1 MALSAEQIL
10 VIRNYVTELQRTNP
24 NNWVNDL
31 AAAMDQ
37 FDVSPSMLQEAYS
50 DISVSQIQDTYNQSR
65 PSGKFSTARPQY
77 VGPPS
82 PPTTAPPPPPQEKIT
97 IRPEAIQNIEQP
109 ATTPTIQQ
117 DPTLVT
123 VQAQQPQPQPQ
134 PASAVD
140 NIKRQLRAQ
149 YDAIVAQQP
158 SLKYKLED
166 RLDRIFEGQAEMLAD
181 AGITDITQVGR
192 KFEYLG
198 GEGAGPPRVYSG
210 GLGGTDVGAESPE
223 IPLGSSYL
231 IDKRTGKKLELDK
244 SYEDNFQIGPQ
255 SYSNLPNLRAN
266 TPADQVETPNIQIW
280 GSANLGNGTDIF
292 NVVFNDQDQ
301 PVFIPI
307 WQPDSSKSFGDFVE
321 ASVKFL
327 APFYIPVLGEALHST
342 AFGQAI
348 GATAS
353 NVIAGG
359 ATGAIITDAAGGD
372 PLKGF
377 VAGGFGAFTS
387 TTYANEVGKFLGI
400 ANDAAATIV
409 GNGIINSLMSGVQA
423 ELLGGDVGESMLA
436 GFGFG
441 AITAN
446 PAEIANLLV
455 GGEEN
460 LAFLVRNTNLSV
472 ENLQNIITT
481 SAANSLITEMRG
493 GNFASALGE
502 NLLAGGISTS
512 AGNQIRDLI
521 GNNLSPQARESLV
534 TIGRGAVDV
543 GVRAELNN
551 QNVRLALENAAPYIF
566 TAGAVSYQQTL
577 DAINNQPKL
586 ASLPENSKLL
596 LATLDTGTLNDATN
610 SLEADV
616 INSFAQQIQELP
628 DITVTAK
635 RTILDDALKLGV
647 DVWDRMS
654 SFLGEYARYQK
665 DQVVRSIIGLTNV
678 TQSIYG
684 IAGGGPEGGL
694 ATNIQALDRVKQ
706 SLNQLL
712 SAEAIQDRASSLRIL
727 KEAENGGF
735 LDQVLSGFEAFV
747 QDPAGYTSEAL
758 GSVIPNLVVGG
769 VTSGASFVSRL
780 LPQIGVNIAS
790 TVGDVKNSIYEA
802 VFKQAKRAGLSDV
815 EATALGTEAQAYGGA
830 NTDMMALA
838 ATISAATTMF
848 PGSFEVQIVNQI
860 AAKSAR
866 DVALRAG
873 TASLIEA
880 GTEGVL
886 STQNAITQNLAVNRI
901 PDPREQMIREVG
913 ENTQAGRAIR
923 EMINQTPWQRALTQG
938 VWGQAVVDA
947 LSGGVVGAGAS
958 LGLSAAD
965 INQWAQENAV
975 ERGDWEL
982 LDAPGK
988 GSELIVK
995 NFFDP
1000 EVIDVFV
1007 REVGAQRLPSPD
1019 PLALPAPSDQDV
1031 IDVTDIEP
1039 TSPAPIS
1046 PPVITQPVDV
1056 TPEPTP
1062 ILQPEPQPSP
1072 TTPAVNLQE
1081 QVASILSQNLND
1093 LQLNLQEVNLMV
1105 QSTMQQLDAAQNE
1118 LQNLINSGDLDT
1130 LSRAELT
1137 QIESNLNNLMTAA
1150 ETALQDLALTETK
1163 IDQIVAVQ
1171 GKPVSDQEAQTI
1183 IEQGGLPE
1191 PDAPDFERFP
1201 RVDIVPAQDLAPVPE
1216 PQPDPTRPPPIAP
1229 VDVEAA
1235 EPSVPPTTEPEGRPP
1250 LVLQPSP
1257 DEPPPEGMA
1266 PSTPE
1271 GTVLP
1276 TPEADLV
1283 VPPDGEEKPLPEEEE
1298 PPPEGDEVTPLRP
1311 VLIFEQPGERPNI
1324 PFSSRVT
1331 GEALASILGAKEP
1344 IFAGDPEKQRA
1355 VWNKRSLKLLSEA
1368 LRL

>member
-109 ATTPTIQQ
+109 VQSSQTTQ

-359 ATGAIITDAAGGD
+359 ATGAIIADAAGGD

-377 VAGGFGAFTS
+377 VSGAVGSFTS
-387 TTYANEVGKFLGI
+387 TTYANEVGKAVGI

-409 GNGIINSLMSGVQA
+409 GNGIINSLMSGLQA
-423 ELLGGDVGESMLA
+423 GVLGGDVGESMLA

-493 GNFASALGE
+493 GNFVNALGE

-512 AGNQIRDLI
+512 AGNQIKNLI
-521 GNNLSPQARESLV
+521 GENLSPQARESLV

-566 TAGAVSYQQTL
+566 TAGAVSYQQKL
-577 DAINNQPKL
+577 DAINRQPKL

-596 LATLDTGTLNDATN
+596 LATLDTGTVSDASN
-610 SLEADV
+610 GLEQEV
-616 INSFAQQIQELP
+616 FNSFVRQVTELP
-628 DITVTAK
+628 NIEVTAK

-815 EATALGTEAQAYGGA
+815 EATAIGTEAQAYGGA

-1019 PLALPAPSDQDV
+1019 LLELPAPSDQDV

-1039 TSPAPIS
+1039 TPSAPPP
-1046 PPVITQPVDV
+1046 PPVVTPPVDV

-1062 ILQPEPQPSP
+1062 IVQPQPQPSP

-1118 LQNLINSGDLDT
+1118 LQNLIDSGDLDT

-1191 PDAPDFERFP
+1191 PDAPDFKPFP
-1201 RVDIVPAQDLAPVPE
+1201 RVDIVPAQDLAPAPE
-1216 PQPDPTRPPPIAP
+1216 PQPQPQPEPDFTRPPPITP

-1235 EPSVPPTTEPEGRPP
+1235 EPTVPPTTEPEGRPP
-1250 LVLQPSP
+1250 LVLQPSL
-1257 DEPPPEGMA
+1257 DEPP
-1266 PSTPE
+1266 PE

-1298 PPPEGDEVTPLRP
+1298 PPPERDEVTPLRP

>member
-1 MALSAEQIL
+1 
-10 VIRNYVTELQRTNP
+10 
-24 NNWVNDL
+24 
-31 AAAMDQ
+31 
-37 FDVSPSMLQEAYS
+37 
-50 DISVSQIQDTYNQSR
+50 
-65 PSGKFSTARPQY
+65 
-77 VGPPS
+77 
-82 PPTTAPPPPPQEKIT
+82 
-97 IRPEAIQNIEQP
+97 
-109 ATTPTIQQ
+109 
-117 DPTLVT
+117 
-123 VQAQQPQPQPQ
+123 
-134 PASAVD
+134 
-140 NIKRQLRAQ
+140 
-149 YDAIVAQQP
+149 
-158 SLKYKLED
+158 
-166 RLDRIFEGQAEMLAD
+166 
-181 AGITDITQVGR
+181 
-192 KFEYLG
+192 
-198 GEGAGPPRVYSG
+198 
-210 GLGGTDVGAESPE
+210 
-223 IPLGSSYL
+223 
-231 IDKRTGKKLELDK
+231 
-244 SYEDNFQIGPQ
+244 
-255 SYSNLPNLRAN
+255 
-266 TPADQVETPNIQIW
+266 
-280 GSANLGNGTDIF
+280 
-292 NVVFNDQDQ
+292 
-301 PVFIPI
+301 
-307 WQPDSSKSFGDFVE
+307 
-321 ASVKFL
+321 
-327 APFYIPVLGEALHST
+327 
-342 AFGQAI
+342 
-348 GATAS
+348 
-353 NVIAGG
+353 
-359 ATGAIITDAAGGD
+359 
-372 PLKGF
+372 
-377 VAGGFGAFTS
+377 
-387 TTYANEVGKFLGI
+387 
-400 ANDAAATIV
+400 
-409 GNGIINSLMSGVQA
+409 MSGLQA

-1039 TSPAPIS
+1039 TPPAPIS
-1046 PPVITQPVDV
+1046 PPVMSHLPLMSRQNQR
-1056 TPEPTP
+1056 
-1062 ILQPEPQPSP
+1062 LYCSQSHNLAQQRLPS
-1072 TTPAVNLQE
+1072 
-1081 QVASILSQNLND
+1081 IYK
-1093 LQLNLQEVNLMV
+1093 
-1105 QSTMQQLDAAQNE
+1105 
-1118 LQNLINSGDLDT
+1118 
-1130 LSRAELT
+1130 SR
-1137 QIESNLNNLMTAA
+1137 
-1150 ETALQDLALTETK
+1150 
-1163 IDQIVAVQ
+1163 
-1171 GKPVSDQEAQTI
+1171 
-1183 IEQGGLPE
+1183 
-1191 PDAPDFERFP
+1191 
-1201 RVDIVPAQDLAPVPE
+1201 
-1216 PQPDPTRPPPIAP
+1216 
-1229 VDVEAA
+1229 
-1235 EPSVPPTTEPEGRPP
+1235 
-1250 LVLQPSP
+1250 
-1257 DEPPPEGMA
+1257 
-1266 PSTPE
+1266 
-1271 GTVLP
+1271 
-1276 TPEADLV
+1276 
-1283 VPPDGEEKPLPEEEE
+1283 
-1298 PPPEGDEVTPLRP
+1298 
-1311 VLIFEQPGERPNI
+1311 
-1324 PFSSRVT
+1324 
-1331 GEALASILGAKEP
+1331 
-1344 IFAGDPEKQRA
+1344 
-1355 VWNKRSLKLLSEA
+1355 
-1368 LRL
+1368 

>member
-24 NNWVNDL
+24 SGWVKDL
-31 AAAMDQ
+31 TSAMDQ

-65 PSGKFSTARPQY
+65 PSGKFSTARPQD

-82 PPTTAPPPPPQEKIT
+82 PTTTAPPPPPQEQIT

-109 ATTPTIQQ
+109 TTTPTIQQ

-140 NIKRQLRAQ
+140 NIKRQLRLQ
-149 YDAIVAQQP
+149 YDAVVRQQP
-158 SLKYKLED
+158 ELKYKFED
-166 RLDRIFEGQAEMLAD
+166 RLDRIFEDQAKTLAD

-192 KFEYLG
+192 KFDYG
-198 GEGAGPPRVYSG
+198 FDDAAPPRNYSG
-210 GLGGTDVGAESPE
+210 GFGGADGILTPVVTYRM
-223 IPLGSSYL
+223 YL
-231 IDKRTGKKLELDK
+231 IDKRTGKRLETSK
-244 SYEDNFQIGPQ
+244 SNPLQIADDSDTPVTIFDNQ
-255 SYSNLPNLRAN
+255 
-266 TPADQVETPNIQIW
+266 PADQVKLPPTQIW
-280 GSANLGNGTDIF
+280 GSAEFGGGRDMF
-292 NVVFNDQDQ
+292 NVVFNNQNQ
-301 PVFIPI
+301 PVFLPTYE
-307 WQPDSSKSFGDFVE
+307 PPEEKKDFGDFVV
-321 ASVKFL
+321 AAAKFL
-327 APFYIPVLGEALHST
+327 LPFYIPVLGEALHST

-400 ANDAAATIV
+400 ANDAAATIL
-409 GNGIINSLMSGVQA
+409 GNGVINSLMSGLQA
-423 ELLGGDVGESMLA
+423 KLLGGDVGESMLA

-586 ASLPENSKLL
+586 ASLPEQSKLL
-596 LATLDTGTLNDATN
+596 LATLDTGTVSDASN
-610 SLEADV
+610 GLEQEV
-616 INSFAQQIQELP
+616 FNSFVRQVTELP
-628 DITVTAK
+628 NIEVRAK
-635 RTILDDALKLGV
+635 RTILDDALKLGM

-654 SFLGEYARYQK
+654 SFLGEYANYQK

-886 STQNAITQNLAVNRI
+886 STQNAIAQNLAVNRI

-913 ENTQAGRAIR
+913 ENTEAGRAIR

-1019 PLALPAPSDQDV
+1019 PLELPAPSDQDV

-1039 TSPAPIS
+1039 TPSAPVS
-1046 PPVITQPVDV
+1046 PPVVTPPVVTPPVVTPPVVTPPVDV
-1056 TPEPTP
+1056 TPEPT
-1062 ILQPEPQPSP
+1062 L
-1072 TTPAVNLQE
+1072 AVNLQE

-1235 EPSVPPTTEPEGRPP
+1235 EPSVPPTTESEGRPP
-1250 LVLQPSP
+1250 LALEPSP
-1257 DEPPPEGMA
+1257 DEPP
-1266 PSTPE
+1266 PE

-1311 VLIFEQPGERPNI
+1311 ILIFEQPGERPNI

>member
-82 PPTTAPPPPPQEKIT
+82 PTTTAPPPPPQEQIT

-359 ATGAIITDAAGGD
+359 ATGAIIADAAGGD

-400 ANDAAATIV
+400 ANDAAATIL
-409 GNGIINSLMSGVQA
+409 GNGVINSLMSGLQA
-423 ELLGGDVGESMLA
+423 KLLGGDVGESMLA

-577 DAINNQPKL
+577 DAINRQPKL
-586 ASLPENSKLL
+586 ANLPNQSKLL

-616 INSFAQQIQELP
+616 INSFVENVQNPENLP
-628 DITVTAK
+628 YLGNITVSAQ
-635 RTILDDALKLGV
+635 RTILDDALKLAM

-654 SFLGEYARYQK
+654 SFLGQYANYQK
-665 DQVVRSIIGLTNV
+665 DMVVRSIIGLVAT
-678 TQSIYG
+678 TQDHYAKTG
-684 IAGGGPEGGL
+684 AGPESGL

-706 SLNQLL
+706 SVNKLL
-712 SAEAIQDRASSLRIL
+712 SDVAIGDRKRSYQTLKDAED
-727 KEAENGGF
+727 GGI
-735 LDQVLSGFEAFV
+735 LDQVLAGVEAYF
-747 QDPAGYTSEAL
+747 QDPGGYTAEAM
-758 GSVIPNLVVGG
+758 GSVVPNILIAIMTGG
-769 VTSGASFVSRL
+769 TSILSRL
-780 LPQIGVNIAS
+780 LPQLYFNVTTA
-790 TVGDVKNSIYEA
+790 VGGVKNSIYEA
-802 VFKQAKRAGLSDV
+802 VYKQAKRAGLSDV
-815 EATALGTEAQAYGGA
+815 EATVLGTEAQEYGGS
-830 NTDMMALA
+830 NTDMMAVA
-838 ATISAATTMF
+838 ATISAAAQF
-848 PGSFEVQIVNQI
+848 IPGSLDKQLVAQI
-860 AAKSAR
+860 AAKSAI
-866 DVALRAG
+866 DVGIRAA
-873 TASLIEA
+873 TASFLEF
-880 GTEGVL
+880 GVEFIL
-886 STQNAITQNLAVNRI
+886 SAQNSISQNLAINRI
-901 PDPREQMIREVG
+901 PDPREQMIAELG
-913 ENTQAGRAIR
+913 ENTEAGRAIR
-923 EMINQTPWQRALTQG
+923 EMINQTPWQRAVTQG
-938 VWGQAVVDA
+938 TWGQATVDA
-947 LSGGVVGAGAS
+947 LAGGAVALGAS
-958 LGLSAAD
+958 VGVSAAD
-965 INQWAQENAV
+965 MNQWAKENAV

-988 GSELIVK
+988 GSELILK
-995 NFFDP
+995 SFFDP

-1007 REVGAQRLPSPD
+1007 REVGAQRLPS
-1019 PLALPAPSDQDV
+1019 A
-1031 IDVTDIEP
+1031 
-1039 TSPAPIS
+1039 
-1046 PPVITQPVDV
+1046 
-1056 TPEPTP
+1056 
-1062 ILQPEPQPSP
+1062 
-1072 TTPAVNLQE
+1072 
-1081 QVASILSQNLND
+1081 
-1093 LQLNLQEVNLMV
+1093 
-1105 QSTMQQLDAAQNE
+1105 
-1118 LQNLINSGDLDT
+1118 
-1130 LSRAELT
+1130 R
-1137 QIESNLNNLMTAA
+1137 
-1150 ETALQDLALTETK
+1150 
-1163 IDQIVAVQ
+1163 
-1171 GKPVSDQEAQTI
+1171 
-1183 IEQGGLPE
+1183 
-1191 PDAPDFERFP
+1191 
-1201 RVDIVPAQDLAPVPE
+1201 
-1216 PQPDPTRPPPIAP
+1216 
-1229 VDVEAA
+1229 
-1235 EPSVPPTTEPEGRPP
+1235 
-1250 LVLQPSP
+1250 
-1257 DEPPPEGMA
+1257 
-1266 PSTPE
+1266 
-1271 GTVLP
+1271 
-1276 TPEADLV
+1276 
-1283 VPPDGEEKPLPEEEE
+1283 
-1298 PPPEGDEVTPLRP
+1298 
-1311 VLIFEQPGERPNI
+1311 
-1324 PFSSRVT
+1324 
-1331 GEALASILGAKEP
+1331 
-1344 IFAGDPEKQRA
+1344 
-1355 VWNKRSLKLLSEA
+1355 W
-1368 LRL
+1368 